1 MTLRKPFYG
10 WAIVAMGMLI
20 TFSSGP
26 GQSYVFSVFLDSI
39 IQDTGLSRT
48 TVSALYAVGTGVS
61 AALVLL
67 VSRLADRYG
76 PRLTVAAVA
85 LALGSACFGM
95 SFATGFVAF
104 FLAFAA
110 LRALGQGSL
119 PINATL
125 LTASWFVRR
134 RGRAMAV
141 VGLGFAL
148 SNAVLPGAARFLI
161 EQTGW
166 RHAYMFLGVMVWV
179 LVIPGALLLVRDTPE
194 QVGLF
199 PDGADSPPDNEPRR
213 SAGRSSTDSRP
224 VLTSP
229 LFWLLAV
236 PLSTPSFVSTALVFH
251 QVSIFSERGLD
262 ATVAAAVFVP
272 YAIAS
277 ASFSALAGFAIDRFG
292 PKRLFSVNMLFLL
305 GGVVMVGFIGSTV
318 AAVIYA
324 LILGSAGGIQRII
337 SGVTWAHIYGRHGL
351 GRVQGSAMMVSITSA
366 AIGPLPLAYLHGLTG
381 SYTVG
386 LAAMAVLPVLA
397 VVMISFARPEEA
409 IELRTVQETAG

>member
-1 MTLRKPFYG
+1 
-10 WAIVAMGMLI
+10 MGMLI

-39 IQDTGLSRT
+39 IHDTGLSRT

-61 AALVLL
+61 AALVML

-85 LALGSACFGM
+85 LALGTACFGM
-95 SFATGFVAF
+95 AFATGFVAF

-125 LTASWFVRR
+125 LTATWFVRR

-179 LVIPGALLLVRDTPE
+179 LVIPGALLLIRNSPE
-194 QVGLF
+194 EVGLF
-199 PDGADSPPDNEPRR
+199 PDGADAPPANEPRAA
-213 SAGRSSTDSRP
+213 AGGKPVDSRP

-262 ATVAAAVFVP
+262 ATIAAAVFVP
-272 YAIAS
+272 YAVAS

-305 GGVVMVGFIGSTV
+305 GAVIMVGFIGSPL
-318 AAVIYA
+318 AAVLYA
-324 LILGSAGGIQRII
+324 LVLGSAGGIQRII

-366 AIGPLPLAYLHGLTG
+366 AIGPLPIAYLHGLTG
-381 SYTVG
+381 SYTIG
-386 LAAMAVLPVLA
+386 LAAMAALPVLA
-397 VVMISFARPEEA
+397 VIMISFARPESAQDFNGIGEPA
-409 IELRTVQETAG
+409 R

>member
-1 MTLRKPFYG
+1 
-10 WAIVAMGMLI
+10 MGMLI

-39 IQDTGLSRT
+39 IKDTGLSRT

-76 PRLTVAAVA
+76 PRLTVAVVA
-85 LALGSACFGM
+85 LALGTACFGM
-95 SFATGFVAF
+95 AFATGFVAF

-125 LTASWFVRR
+125 LTAKWFVRR

-141 VGLGFAL
+141 VGLGFAV
-148 SNAVLPGAARFLI
+148 SNAVLPPFARFLI

-166 RHAYMFLGVMVWV
+166 RHAYMVLGVMVWV
-179 LVIPGALLLVRDTPE
+179 LVVPGALLLVRDEPE
-194 QVGLF
+194 AVGLF
-199 PDGADSPPDNEPRR
+199 PDGADAPPDNEPRPTR
-213 SAGRSSTDSRP
+213 DGKSSDSRR

-229 LFWLLAV
+229 LFWLLAI
-236 PLSTPSFVSTALVFH
+236 PLSTPSFVATALIFH

-272 YAIAS
+272 YAVAS
-277 ASFSALAGFAIDRFG
+277 AGFSAVAGFAIDRLG
-292 PKRLFSVNMLFLL
+292 PKRLFAVNMAFLFGAVL
-305 GGVVMVGFIGSTV
+305 MVGFIGSTL
-318 AAVIYA
+318 AAVLYA
-324 LILGSAGGIQRII
+324 VVLGSSGGIQRII
-337 SGVTWAHIYGRHGL
+337 SNVTWAHIYGRHGL
-351 GRVQGSAMMVSITSA
+351 GRVQGSAMMVSIASA
-366 AIGPLPLAYLHGLTG
+366 AIGPLPLAYLHGVTG
-381 SYTVG
+381 SYGVG
-386 LAAMAVLPVLA
+386 LATMAVLPILA
-397 VVMISFARPEEA
+397 VVMISFARPE
-409 IELRTVQETAG
+409 TADSGVPLSEPAH

>member
-1 MTLRKPFYG
+1 
-10 WAIVAMGMLI
+10 MLI

-39 IQDTGLSRT
+39 IRDTGLSRT

-76 PRLTVAAVA
+76 PRLTVAVVA
-85 LALGSACFGM
+85 LALGTACFGM

-104 FLAFAA
+104 FMAFAA

-179 LVIPGALLLVRDTPE
+179 LVIPSALLLVRDEPE
-194 QVGLF
+194 QMGLY
-199 PDGADSPPDNEPRR
+199 PDGADAPPENEP
-213 SAGRSSTDSRP
+213 SHTVKGVAVDSRP

-262 ATVAAAVFVP
+262 ANVAAAVFVP
-272 YAIAS
+272 YAVAS

-292 PKRLFSVNMLFLL
+292 PKRLFAVNMLFLL
-305 GGVVMVGFIGSTV
+305 GSVAMVGVIGSDV
-318 AAVIYA
+318 AAVLYA
-324 LILGSAGGIQRII
+324 VVLGSSGGIQRII
-337 SGVTWAHIYGRHGL
+337 SGVTWAHIYGRRGL
-351 GRVQGSAMMVSITSA
+351 GRVQGSAMMVSITA
-366 AIGPLPLAYLHGLTG
+366 AAVGPLPLAYLHGLTG
-381 SYTVG
+381 SYTLG
-386 LAAMAVLPVLA
+386 LATMAALPVLA
-397 VVMISFARPEEA
+397 VIMISFAHPERADGRVRMGESVPQ
-409 IELRTVQETAG
+409 TD

>member
-1 MTLRKPFYG
+1 
-10 WAIVAMGMLI
+10 MGMLI

-39 IQDTGLSRT
+39 IHDTGLSRT

-125 LTASWFVRR
+125 LTATWFVRR

-148 SNAVLPGAARFLI
+148 SNAILPGAARFLI

-166 RHAYMFLGVMVWV
+166 RHAYMFLGVMVWI
-179 LVIPGALLLVRDTPE
+179 LVIPGVLLLVRDTPE
-194 QVGLF
+194 QIGLH
-199 PDGADSPPDNEPRR
+199 PDGADAPPEGEVRR
-213 SAGRSSTDSRP
+213 SAGSGSSDSRP

-251 QVSIFSERGLD
+251 QVSIFAERGLD

-277 ASFSALAGFAIDRFG
+277 AGFSAVAGFAIDRFG

-305 GGVVMVGFIGSTV
+305 GAVAMVGFIGSPA
-318 AAVIYA
+318 AAVVYA

-351 GRVQGSAMMVSITSA
+351 GRVQGAAMMVSITSA
-366 AIGPLPLAYLHGLTG
+366 AIGPLPIAYLHGLTG
-381 SYTVG
+381 TYSAG
-386 LAAMAVLPVLA
+386 LAAMAVLPILA
-397 VVMISFARPEEA
+397 VVMISFARPESA
-409 IELRTVQETAG
+409 DELSPVREPAA